1 MLRPISTAVA
11 AVCCSAIV
19 ASDVDSLQQ
28 KMVYL
33 DDVVITSFKRQS
45 SLQQAPLS
53 ISSVSGTQLNQHQVV
68 NVKEL
73 GGFIPNLF
81 MPDYGSKLTSPV
93 YIRGIGSKINSP
105 SVGLYV
111 DGVPYFEKSAF
122 DFNFSDI
129 ERVEVLRGPQ
139 GTLYGRNAM
148 GGIIEVYTRSPF
160 DYQGTELRYS
170 HGNYNQIDATVS
182 HYNKVSDTFAFSVSG
197 NYNHQDGF
205 FVNRYTSESADPLDA
220 AAGRVR
226 LQWMPHEN
234 LQFGLV
240 SSFDY
245 SDQGGYPYAPYDL
258 ETGELEEVNY
268 NEYSSYRRKIS
279 TTGLTVYYT
288 HKRYAMQS
296 KTAFQYLKDAQGVDQ
311 DFTAADVYFATQD
324 QRQRMVTQELTFKS
338 TEALGGHYQWLV
350 GAFGFYQDVDSDV
363 GVHLKT
369 QEMLQMKYYDT
380 PSYGAAIYHQSAIE
394 NLFVKGLTLTAGIRF
409 DMERA
414 DATYREEMTMH
425 GESKPVKDYD
435 SDLKFHQFTPKFA
448 LQYTHQGAHTVYASV
463 AKGYK
468 TGGFN
473 TSYETDADRTYLPE
487 HSWNY
492 EIGLKNDFLSGRL
505 RTELSLFYI
514 DWRNQQIY
522 QPIPSATGSM
532 LKNAGHSVSKGVEL
546 SIFANP
552 FNGLTLQGSY
562 GFTYA
567 KFEDYQ
573 RTETTNYAGN
583 YLPCVP
589 KNTASTSVQYTWN
602 RPMVGLDRVI
612 FGAHYKINGP
622 IYWNDSNTAKQDL
635 YHILD
640 ARVALHTGPVMV
652 ALWAKNITNTRYNAY
667 YFETGSQGYAQ
678 AGRPATF
685 GATCSLTF

>member
-1 MLRPISTAVA
+1 MLRPISIAVA
-11 AVCCSAIV
+11 VLSSSFLFALDS
-19 ASDVDSLQQ
+19 DSLQQ

-33 DDVVITSFKRQS
+33 DDVVITSFKQQS

-53 ISSVSGTQLNQHQVV
+53 ISSVSGTRLDQHQVV

-111 DGVPYFEKSAF
+111 DGIPYFEKSAF

-129 ERVEVLRGPQ
+129 EQVEVLRGPQ

-148 GGIIEVYTRSPF
+148 GGIIQVFTRSPF
-160 DYQGTELRYS
+160 DYQGTELKYS
-170 HGNYNQIDATVS
+170 HGNYNQIDATMS
-182 HYNKVSDTFAFSVSG
+182 HYNRVSDTFAFSVSG

-205 FVNRYTSESADPLDA
+205 FVNQYTGEEADALDA

-226 LQWMPHEN
+226 LQWMPRAN
-234 LQFGLV
+234 LEFGLV

-245 SDQGGYPYAPYDL
+245 SDQGGYPYAPYDK
-258 ETGELEEVNY
+258 ETGSLSAVNY
-268 NEYSSYRRKIS
+268 NDYSSYCRKIS
-279 TTGLTVYYT
+279 TTGLTVDYM
-288 HKRYAMQS
+288 HKGYALQS
-296 KTAFQYLKDAQGVDQ
+296 KTAFQYLQDAQGIDQ

-324 QRQRMVTQELTFKS
+324 QTQRMVTQELTFKS

-350 GAFGFYQDVDSDV
+350 GAFGFYQQVDSEV
-363 GVHLKT
+363 GVYHKAK
-369 QEMLQMKYYDT
+369 EMSQMKYYDT
-380 PSYGAAIYHQSAIE
+380 PTYGAAIYHQSALE
-394 NLFVKGLTLTAGIRF
+394 NLFVQGLTLTAGIRF
-409 DMERA
+409 DMEKSEGK
-414 DATYREEMTMH
+414 YNEEMIQNGIT
-425 GESKPVKDYD
+425 KPVKDYD
-435 SDLKFHQFTPKFA
+435 SDLKFNQFTPKFV
-448 LQYTHQGAHTVYASV
+448 LQYTHQGAHTIYASV

-473 TSYETDADRTYLPE
+473 TSFESDADRTFLPE

-492 EIGLKNDFLSGRL
+492 EVGLKNDFISGRL

-522 QPIPSATGSM
+522 QPIPSGTGSM
-532 LKNAGHSVSKGVEL
+532 LKNAGQSTSKGLEL
-546 SIFANP
+546 TVFANP

-562 GFTYA
+562 GFTHA
-567 KFEDYQ
+567 TFDDYQ
-573 RTETTNYAGN
+573 RNETTNYAGN
-583 YLPCVP
+583 YLPYVP
-589 KNTASTSVQYTWN
+589 KHTVSTSLQYTWN
-602 RPMVGLDRVI
+602 KPLVGLDRII

-622 IYWNDSNTAKQDL
+622 LYWNDSNTAKQDL

-640 ARVALHTGPVMV
+640 ARVSLHTGPVTV

-667 YFETGSQGYAQ
+667 YFETGPQGYAQ